1 MTKEARVYLFNK
13 WYWENWMATCKGSK
27 DYFLTL
33 YTKIN
38 SKWIEAL
45 NVRPETVKLPEE
57 NTGNVFLDIGL
68 SNIFL
73 DMSSQ
78 AKETKAKI
86 KKKKWDYIKLK
97 SFCIVRETIIKTR
110 RPPIEWESTFAN
122 DKSNKRLISKIHKEL
137 VQVNIKKKKQK
148 PQTQPD

>member
-78 AKETKAKI
+78 ANETKAKI
-86 KKKKWDYIKLK
+86 KKKKVGL
-97 SFCIVRETIIKTR
+97 
-110 RPPIEWESTFAN
+110 
-122 DKSNKRLISKIHKEL
+122 H
-137 VQVNIKKKKQK
+137 QIKKLLHSERNYHQNKK
-148 PQTQPD
+148 TAY